1 MIKHNIKTIMSDK
14 QLNSGLGK
22 VITASP
28 AIKAWKEDKTT
39 KTGHVD
45 CKRRSLTTGLS
56 EFKKL
61 YDVSEFF
68 MLYRPETQFFKDDS
82 VEIFYRQKSV

>member
-1 MIKHNIKTIMSDK
+1 MIKHNIKTIMTDK
-14 QLNSGLGK
+14 QLNGSLSN
-22 VITASP
+22 VIAASP
-28 AIKAWKEDKTT
+28 AIKAWKVDPAT
-39 KTGHVD
+39 KIGHVD
-45 CKRRSLTTGLS
+45 CKRRSFATGLN

-68 MLYRPETQFFKDDS
+68 ILYRQETKFFKDDS